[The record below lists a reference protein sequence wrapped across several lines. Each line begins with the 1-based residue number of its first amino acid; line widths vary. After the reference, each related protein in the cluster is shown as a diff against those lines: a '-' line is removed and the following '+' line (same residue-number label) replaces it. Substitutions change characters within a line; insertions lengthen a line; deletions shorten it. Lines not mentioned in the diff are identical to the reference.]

1 MLTYKHLYLIAIL
14 FMTIGVPKEIK
25 ENEGRVGMTPSQV
38 SQLVKSKH
46 TVLVERNAGVL
57 SGFTDVEYRKAG
69 AQIKPSAQEVYKR
82 AELIVK
88 VKEPLEKEYPLLQ
101 QGQAV
106 FTYLHLAAA
115 GKLLDTLLQKRITG
129 IDYAT
134 VRTAEGKLPLLEP
147 MSEITGRLA
156 PQIGAHLLEKH
167 RGEGKGVLLSGTTNV
182 APGIVVVI
190 GGGVVG
196 RYATLIASGMG
207 ARTILLEKNLDRV
220 SLLKKDFE
228 KSTNVQVVASSPA
241 AITKYIKDADMV
253 VGAVL
258 VPGGKAPKVITKTMV
273 KTMKKDSVFVDV
285 AIDQGGCAETSHV
298 TTHAV
303 PTFRVFDVVHYGI
316 PNIPSLVPAT
326 ATRALTDRT
335 FPYVKLL
342 ASKGIEKAIK
352 QDASLSEGVNTYAGK
367 ITYKQLAEDF
377 RKSYTPIQTVLG

>member
-1 MLTYKHLYLIAIL
+1 MIV
-14 FMTIGVPKEIK
+14 GVPKEIK

-38 SQLVKSKH
+38 GQLIKNKH
-46 TVLVERNAGVL
+46 SVLVERGAGVL

-69 AQIKPSAQEVYKR
+69 AQIKPSAQEVYKK

-88 VKEPLEKEYPLLQ
+88 VKEPLEKEYSLLQ
-101 QGQAV
+101 QGQTV

-115 GKLLDTLLQKRITG
+115 GKLLDTLLKKRITG

-134 VRTAEGKLPLLEP
+134 VRTAEGRLPLLEP

-156 PQIGAHLLEKH
+156 PQIGARLLEKH
-167 RGEGKGVLLSGTTNV
+167 RGEGKGVLLSGTSNV
-182 APGIVVVI
+182 APGVVVII

-196 RYATLIASGMG
+196 RYSTMIASGMG
-207 ARTILLEKNLDRV
+207 ARTILLEKNPDKV
-220 SLLKKDFE
+220 TQLKKDFE
-228 KSTNVQVVASSPA
+228 KSINVQVMVSSPA
-241 AITKYIKDADMV
+241 TIAKYIKDADMV

-298 TTHAV
+298 TTHANA
-303 PTFRVFDVVHYGI
+303 TFRVFDVIHYGI

-342 ASKGIEKAIK
+342 VQKGIEKAVK
-352 QDASLSEGVNTYAGK
+352 HDSSLAEGVNTYAGK
-367 ITYKQLAEDF
+367 ITYKRLAEDF
-377 RKSYTPIQTVLG
+377 RKAFTPITTLIG